1 MGEPGRHADQR
12 ERRAAPA
19 ITAAVLLGVPLAVV
33 LVSTIWVARL
43 VVSPPGV
50 RRDDILVLDVDLEG
64 ETVTVE
70 AAGDAAVQGTYGF
83 WFNSGSGHARLGEVV
98 ERTPDTVTRRLLGV
112 DFGDL
117 ERARAGRLSGWVHL
131 TPKSLGVPFETVW
144 IQTPLGDA
152 PAWLV
157 PAADPTDRWVIQVHG
172 RGVRRSEAI
181 RAVPVF
187 REAGYTSLL
196 ISWRNDGEAPSSSDR
211 RYALGGSEWEDVDAA
226 LLFAQRHGA
235 RQIVLMGWS
244 MGGAVVLQTALRSP
258 NAEAISGIVLESPV
272 VAWAPTLA
280 FQAKSMRVPGPIRR
294 AGLRLL
300 SSRRA
305 HGLSGSS
312 APIDF
317 DALDAVARAAELHAP
332 ILLLHSEDDG
342 FVPATASLAL
352 AEARPDIV
360 SLRYWKEARHT
371 RLWNFDPVRF
381 TTEIRAWLATLDPS

>member
-1 MGEPGRHADQR
+1 MEDPGRHADRQAG
-12 ERRAAPA
+12 RARPA
-19 ITAAVLLGVPLAVV
+19 IAAAVLLAVPLAIAVV
-33 LVSTIWVARL
+33 SVVWVARL
-43 VVSPPGV
+43 VVSPPRV
-50 RRDDILVLDVDLEG
+50 RRDDIGVLAVDLEG
-64 ETVTVE
+64 ETVTIA

-83 WFNSGSGHARLGEVV
+83 WFDRDSGHARLGRVIEV
-98 ERTPDTVTRRLLGV
+98 TPESVTRRLLGV

-117 ERARAGRLSGWVHL
+117 EHAQAGRLSGWVHL
-131 TPKSLGVPFETVW
+131 TPKSLGVPFETVQ
-144 IQTPLGDA
+144 IRTPLGDA
-152 PAWLV
+152 PAWLI
-157 PAADPTDRWVIQVHG
+157 PAEEPGSRWVIQVHG
-172 RGVRRSEAI
+172 RGVRRSEAL

-187 REAGYTSLL
+187 RDAGYVSLL

-211 RYALGGSEWEDVDAA
+211 RYALGGREWEDVDAA
-226 LLFAQRHGA
+226 LRFALRHGA
-235 RQIVLMGWS
+235 RHIVLMGWS
-244 MGGAVVLQTALRSP
+244 MGGATVLQTALRSP
-258 NAEAISGIVLESPV
+258 QAGAISGIVLESPV

-305 HGLSGSS
+305 HSLSGSS

-332 ILLLHSEDDG
+332 ILLLHSADDG

-371 RLWNFDPVRF
+371 RLWNFDPDRF
-381 TTEIRAWLATLDPS
+381 TAEIRAWLATVDPL